1 MKKYL
6 IDSNIIIESFKENP
20 DAVSLLEKI
29 RKDCFIFINPIIVSE
44 VAYILKKKLHCDI
57 LQIIDILSGFII
69 LQIGNEIVNTAFEYM
84 QKYNMKPNDAIIA
97 ATCTFHKIPNILSLD
112 NDFNEVCK
120 NENINLTS

>member
-1 MKKYL
+1 MKKHL
-6 IDSNIIIESFKENP
+6 IDSNIIIESFKENS
-20 DAVSLLEKI
+20 DAVSLLEKLK
-29 RKDCFIFINPIIVSE
+29 KDCFICINPIIVSE

-69 LQIGNEIVNTAFEYM
+69 LQIGNEVVKIAYDYM

-120 NENINLTS
+120 NENINLII

>member
-6 IDSNIIIESFKENP
+6 IDSNIIIESFKENS
-20 DAVSLLEKI
+20 DAVSLLEKLK
-29 RKDCFIFINPIIVSE
+29 KDCFIYINPIIVSE

-69 LQIGNEIVNTAFEYM
+69 LQIGNEIVKIAYDYM

-97 ATCTFHKIPNILSLD
+97 ASCTFHKIPNILSLD

-120 NENINLTS
+120 NENINLII